1 MKILKLINALPI
13 IAIIALGWYS
23 LQSKALRETLSPK
36 SNSTAMIQVPAVDID
51 PDEVANLPE
60 YESRF

>member
-36 SNSTAMIQVPAVDID
+36 SNSTAMIQVRAVDID

-60 YESRF
+60 YESKL